1 MVWFIL
7 GLLIGNGFSEPK
19 SYNYESKQI
28 LACVLAVIFGLSFV
42 GAMIFNIV
50 CWIKDSEVL
59 E

>member
-7 GLLIGNGFSEPK
+7 GLFIGNGFSEPK
-19 SYNYESKQI
+19 SYNYESEQI

-50 CWIKDSEVL
+50 CWIKEKKGA
-59 E
+59 